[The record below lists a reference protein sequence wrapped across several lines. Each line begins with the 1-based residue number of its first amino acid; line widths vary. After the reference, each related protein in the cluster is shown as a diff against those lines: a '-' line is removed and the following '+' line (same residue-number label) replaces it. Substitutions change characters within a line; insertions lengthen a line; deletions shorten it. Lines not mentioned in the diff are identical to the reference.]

1 MTMTAE
7 TVPHTV
13 HIHAPTLWQ
22 RIRAKYF
29 ATRVDAVV
37 SLVFAALTLWVLWSL
52 LGWALF
58 DATFGA
64 NRGDVCRENLHGGA
78 CWSVVSTRWRIVLF
92 GLYPFEEQWR
102 SGLACLVMLVV
113 AVLSCIPW
121 FWSTRRL
128 PILWL
133 TGFGIFYVLMRGGW
147 FGLAEVTEQN
157 WGGLSLTVFIFAAVS
172 ILGMPLAIVFAL
184 LRQSDLPWIAKTMA
198 LIIDTIRSLP
208 LLSIMF
214 TFAIVMPFVLPDW
227 AIGDKLYRVIVGYA
241 LFFACYQA
249 EIIRGGMQA
258 LPAGQDEAAKALGL
272 TYWHRIGHVILPQAF
287 RNALPP
293 TINQFVITFK
303 ETSLVTIIGFFD
315 VMASGR
321 AASGTAEWNF
331 AVIEMYVFVGLIFFV
346 FVFSLSRY
354 GAYLERRLDTG
365 RR

>member
-1 MTMTAE
+1 MTAS
-7 TVPHTV
+7 VMPAALSRQPV
-13 HIHAPTLWQ
+13 LGVLKK
-22 RIRAKYF
+22 KYF
-29 ATRVDAVV
+29 ATRLDAAVTVLFAAFIAWIVWSLVNWGVLDAV
-37 SLVFAALTLWVLWSL
+37 
-52 LGWALF
+52 
-58 DATFGA
+58 FGP
-64 NRGDVCRENLHGGA
+64 NQGDVCREDLEGGA

-102 SGLACLVMLVV
+102 SGIACIAMVVV
-113 AVLSCIPW
+113 AILSCIPW
-121 FWSTRRL
+121 FWSARRL
-128 PILWL
+128 PVLWVV
-133 TGFGIFYVLMRGGW
+133 GFATFYVLMRGG
-147 FGLAEVTEQN
+147 FLGLAEVTEQN
-157 WGGLSLTVFIFAAVS
+157 WGGLSLTIFIFAAVS
-172 ILGMPLAIVFAL
+172 LLGMPLAIIFAL
-184 LRQSDLPWIAKTMA
+184 LRRSKLPWIARTMA
-198 LIIDTIRSLP
+198 LVIDTIRSLP
-208 LLSIMF
+208 LLTIMF

-258 LPAGQDEAAKALGL
+258 LPNGQEEAAKALGL
-272 TYWHRIGHVILPQAF
+272 GYWHRIGYIILPQAF

-331 AVIEMYVFVGLIFFV
+331 AVVEMYVFVALIFYV

-354 GAYLERRLDTG
+354 GAYLERRLGVG

>member
-1 MTMTAE
+1 MA
-7 TVPHTV
+7 
-13 HIHAPTLWQ
+13 HAADFPQPTFFD
-22 RIRAKYF
+22 RVRSKYF
-29 ATRVDAVV
+29 ATRRDTVV
-37 SLVFAALTLWVLWSL
+37 TVIFAAVLAWVLWSL
-52 LGWALF
+52 IDWAVLG
-58 DATFGA
+58 ATFA
-64 NRGDVCRENLHGGA
+64 PNSGDTCREDLHGGA

-102 SGLACLVMLVV
+102 SAIACMVMIVV
-113 AVLSCIPW
+113 AILSCVPW
-121 FWSTRRL
+121 FWSAKRL
-128 PILWL
+128 APLWIA
-133 TGFGIFYVLMRGGW
+133 GFATFYVLMRGGF
-147 FGLAEVTEQN
+147 FGLTEVKEQN
-157 WGGLSLTVFIFAAVS
+157 WGGLSLTIFIFAGVS
-172 ILGMPLAIVFAL
+172 LLGMPLAIVFAL
-184 LRQSDLPWIAKTMA
+184 LRRSNLPWIARTMA
-198 LIIDTIRSLP
+198 LVIDVIRSLP

-214 TFAIVMPFVLPDW
+214 TFAIVLPFVLPEGLT
-227 AIGDKLYRVIVGYA
+227 GDKLYRVIVGYA

-258 LPAGQDEAAKALGL
+258 LPNGQEEAAKALGL
-272 TYWHRIGHVILPQAF
+272 GYWHRIGYIILPQAF

-331 AVIEMYVFVGLIFFV
+331 ATIEMYVFVGLIFFV

-354 GAYLERRLDTG
+354 GAYLERRLGVG

>member
-1 MTMTAE
+1 MAHADQNIGSLQPSALM
-7 TVPHTV
+7 
-13 HIHAPTLWQ
+13 HIKQ
-22 RIRAKYF
+22 RYF
-29 ATRVDAVV
+29 ATRFDTVIT
-37 SLVFAALTLWVLWSL
+37 LICAALAAWVLWGL
-52 LGWALF
+52 INWALL

-64 NRGDVCRENLHGGA
+64 NRGDVCREDLHGGA
-78 CWSVVSTRWRIVLF
+78 CWSVVATRWRIVLF

-102 SGLACLVMLVV
+102 SAIACLVMVFV
-113 AVLSCIPW
+113 AVLSCVPW
-121 FWSTRRL
+121 FWSAKRL
-128 PILWL
+128 PILWIA
-133 TGFGIFYVLMRGGW
+133 GFAIFYVLMRGGW
-147 FGLAEVTEQN
+147 FGLVEVTEQN
-157 WGGLSLTVFIFAAVS
+157 WGGLSLTIFIFAAVS
-172 ILGMPLAIVFAL
+172 LLGMPLAIIFAL
-184 LRQSDLPWIAKTMA
+184 LRRSKLPWIARTMA
-198 LIIDTIRSLP
+198 LVIDTIRSLP

-214 TFAIVMPFVLPDW
+214 TFAIVLPFVLPGW

-258 LPAGQDEAAKALGL
+258 LPAGQEEAAQALGL
-272 TYWHRIGHVILPQAF
+272 GYWHRIGYIILPQAF

-321 AASGTAEWNF
+321 AASGTADWNF
-331 AVIEMYVFVGLIFFV
+331 ATIEMYVFVALIFFV

-354 GAYLERRLDTG
+354 GAYLERRLGVG

>member
-1 MTMTAE
+1 MANMS
-7 TVPHTV
+7 
-13 HIHAPTLWQ
+13 APYQPSRLD
-22 RIRAKYF
+22 YF
-29 ATRVDAVV
+29 KQHYFGSPKNSIVT
-37 SLVFAALTLWVLWSL
+37 LVFAAFIVWVIWSL
-52 LGWALF
+52 LSWGLF

-64 NRGDVCRENLHGGA
+64 NKGDVCRGELHGGA

-102 SGLACLVMLVV
+102 SAIACIVIVVV
-113 AVLSCIPW
+113 AAMSCVPW
-121 FWSTRRL
+121 FWSAKRL
-128 PILWL
+128 PLLWII
-133 TGFGIFYVLMRGGW
+133 GFVIFYVLMRGGF
-147 FGLAEVTEQN
+147 FGLVEVKEQN
-157 WGGLSLTVFIFAAVS
+157 WGGLSLTIFIFAAVS

-184 LRQSDLPWIAKTMA
+184 LRRSDLPWIAKTMA
-198 LIIDTIRSLP
+198 LVIETIRSLP

-214 TFAIVMPFVLPDW
+214 TFAIVLPFVLPDW
-227 AIGDKLYRVIVGYA
+227 ATGDKLYRVIVGYA

-258 LPAGQDEAAKALGL
+258 LPNGQEEAAKALGIG
-272 TYWHRIGHVILPQAF
+272 YWHRIGYIVLPQAF

-321 AASGTAEWNF
+321 AATGTAEWNF

-354 GAYLERRLDTG
+354 GAYLERRLGVG